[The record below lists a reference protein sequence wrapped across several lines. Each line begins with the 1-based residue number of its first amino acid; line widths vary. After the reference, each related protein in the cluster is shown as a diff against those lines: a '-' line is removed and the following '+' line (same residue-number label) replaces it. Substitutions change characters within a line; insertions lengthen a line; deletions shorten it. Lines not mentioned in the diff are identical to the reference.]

1 MQVSSYLFQSPYPQS
16 VQMGRPD
23 PVQEQ
28 KQASEEQAA
37 KSKESETDKQ
47 SAQSKKEPTAVEIK
61 SSAMY
66 QNDNSFKDTAQAV
79 NAFINIAKDVQRS
92 ENINTY
98 ATAEKA

>member
-1 MQVSSYLFQSPYPQS
+1 MQVNSYLFQSPYSQS
-16 VQMGRPD
+16 VQIGRPD

-28 KQASEEQAA
+28 KQAAEEQAV
-37 KSKESETDKQ
+37 KSKESETDKR
-47 SAQSKKEPTAVEIK
+47 STESKKDSTGIEIK

-66 QNDNSFKDTAQAV
+66 QNDNSSKDTTQAV

-98 ATAEKA
+98 ATAGQ